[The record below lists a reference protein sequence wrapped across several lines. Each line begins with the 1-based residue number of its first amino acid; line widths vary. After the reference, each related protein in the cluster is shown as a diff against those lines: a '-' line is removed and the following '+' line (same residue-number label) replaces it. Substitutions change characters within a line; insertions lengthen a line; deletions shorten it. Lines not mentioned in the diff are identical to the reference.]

1 MLTELDEQ
9 KYIQTMQGGMKNVT
23 DTAEQI
29 TDIWDYAHE
38 LARNGLI
45 SQYGYSG
52 HLIEAVYANSENTYQ
67 HVLLFTDTENCY
79 MVIVID
85 VARKAIAGHHLLDLN
100 KEYGIS

>member
-1 MLTELDEQ
+1 MLTELDKQ

-85 VARKAIAGHHLLDLN
+85 VARKKIAGHHLLDLN